1 LEGESQRSAR
11 VSLGDYIMTIARAGA
26 ENAERVAAMFLQN
39 GPDEFIITGSG
50 NMNVSFNSV
59 KSGASMTGIESVDEG
74 DYVNGQWV
82 PGRRLN
88 GDENA
93 QGQLLKLNTTTNR
106 SNTIYRV
113 RLYHYQ

>member
-11 VSLGDYIMTIARAGA
+11 VSLGDYIMTMTRAGA
-26 ENAERVAAMFLQN
+26 DNAERVAAMFLQN
-39 GPDEFIITGSG
+39 GPDEFIVTGSG
-50 NMNVSFNSV
+50 NMNIAFNSV
-59 KSGASMTGIESVDEG
+59 KPYPPMTGIESIDEG
-74 DYVNGQWV
+74 DYVDGQWV
-82 PGRRLN
+82 PVRRLN